1 MVYNLSVCE
10 LQERQHP
17 FRLGRVCHSGNVE
30 LDMMEISAFNDGV
43 VNNWNNTQPESA
55 ISAGD
60 RIISV
65 DGLQGHPELRV
76 NELRTHNKPDMTL
89 LRRR

>member
-1 MVYNLSVCE
+1 MCTTAGRWSRIGSCRSAAVLLAKPSLVQTRSSVRWACVSD
-10 LQERQHP
+10 
-17 FRLGRVCHSGNVE
+17 GVVS
-30 LDMMEISAFNDGV
+30 DGV

-65 DGLQGHPELRV
+65 DGLQGDPELML
-76 NELRTHNKPDMTL
+76 NEL
-89 LRRR
+89 